1 MAPRDEVLSWYR
13 AATETLISAPA
24 KDDRDP
30 ESAAV
35 NVLLQRQAK
44 ALLVIHDAL
53 GDSSPHQVNESLLTR
68 RLSDVVSI
76 SASKFY
82 AYRFDLLPCQWRQIH
97 TDALILSTHH
107 DVLCSLGQNAWLA
120 DAVLDGVVEKLDRA
134 VITAGGAGVLG
145 TAWVEKTLR
154 LLEDASSSPG
164 EPPAAKRAKRAH
176 AHFALGEPYG
186 RPALSPDRTCPARSG
201 WSLAAFE
208 RYMNGDTSP
217 RPVVFTDLVAA
228 WPALTSRP
236 WKSPCYLLSRTFGG
250 RRLVPVEIGRSYVD
264 PDWGQELV
272 PFGAFLSS
280 HVSPEGG
287 GEEVGYLAQHDLFS
301 QIPSLR
307 GDICTPDFC
316 WSSVPAHPA
325 DDPARNKAPVDVPL
339 VNAWFGPAR
348 TITPLHT
355 DAYHNLLVQVVGTKY
370 VRLYP
375 PWSKAMRPRG
385 EEDGV
390 DMSNTSSL
398 DVGVLEGWD
407 EDAQGMTEEE
417 REAAKSELESEEYWE
432 CVLGEGDTLLIPMGW
447 WHYVRSLSVSFSV
460 SFWWN

>member
-13 AATETLISAPA
+13 AATETLISTPA
-24 KDDRDP
+24 KDDPDP

-44 ALLVIHDAL
+44 ALLIIHDAL
-53 GDSSPHQVNESLLTR
+53 RDPSPHQVDEPLLTR

-76 SASKFY
+76 STSKFY
-82 AYRFDLLPCQWRQIH
+82 AYRFDLLPYQWRQMH
-97 TDALILSTHH
+97 TDALILSTFH
-107 DVLCSLGQNAWLA
+107 DILCSLGQNAWLGEEA
-120 DAVLDGVVEKLDRA
+120 LDGVVEKLDRA

-145 TAWVEKTLR
+145 TAWIEKTLQ
-154 LLEDASSSPG
+154 LLERLCDASPSEPPAKRARRADSHFSPG
-164 EPPAAKRAKRAH
+164 EP
-176 AHFALGEPYG
+176 YS
-186 RPALSPDRTCPARSG
+186 RPVLSAERTCPARSG
-201 WSLAAFE
+201 WSLDKFDK
-208 RYMNGDTSP
+208 YMNGDTSP
-217 RPVVFTDLVAA
+217 RPVVFTDLVAT
-228 WPALTSRP
+228 WPALTNRP
-236 WKSPCYLLSRTFGG
+236 WKSPAYLLSRTFGG
-250 RRLVPVEIGRSYVD
+250 RRLVPVEVGRSYVD
-264 PDWGQELV
+264 SDWGQELV
-272 PFGAFLSS
+272 PFGTFLSRYIS
-280 HVSPEGG
+280 SEG

-301 QIPSLR
+301 QIPWLR
-307 GDICTPDFC
+307 SDISTPDFC
-316 WSSVPAHPA
+316 WSPVPMHPT
-325 DDPARNKAPVDVPL
+325 DPAKNKTPLDVPL

-375 PWSKAMRPRG
+375 PWSKVMRPRG
-385 EEDGV
+385 DEDGV

-417 REAAKSELESEEYWE
+417 RETAKSELGSQEYWE